1 MISTTNL
8 TYIKDIEYNNAS
20 EFLTSLS
27 YGGELYKVFGKNFIF
42 RGQSDHNYKLLP
54 SALRGN
60 LCKEWHKSCKE
71 ESLNEFILSNSEY
84 LQIEAEVEILSS
96 FFNTCDMNKLH
107 VPLTDRLRESVLL
120 QIDPWALFQKEN
132 WLPKDYYEIAALAQH
147 YGLPTRLL
155 DWTYDINVALYF
167 ASMEVIKGKC
177 MDENLTESEWLNKVK
192 DRNRK
197 TLASLKGHLQGN
209 LSKETDGNSNKEIE
223 LWALDTNI
231 IFANKTNNFPL
242 RIIRPR
248 YYDNDNL
255 SAQKGLFTL
264 WVIEKPLKKDFKP
277 DFGVMV
283 DRTPL
288 DKQITDYLKQAEMD
302 PKPYLYHITIPQSA
316 VGEIYEYA
324 KRNHIDAAHLFPG
337 YAGVVQ
343 CLKEDNLL
351 KEFNSLQRN
360 LQTDDK

>member
-27 YGGELYKVFGKNFIF
+27 YEGELYKVFGKNFIF

-71 ESLNEFILSNSEY
+71 ESLKSIPSNSEY
-84 LQIEAEVEILSS
+84 LQIEAEIEILSS

-120 QIDPWALFQKEN
+120 QIDPWALFQKED

-167 ASMEVIKGKC
+167 ASMEVIKEKC
-177 MDENLTESEWLNKVK
+177 MNEKLTESEWLNKVK

-197 TLASLKGHLQGN
+197 TLASLKDHLQGN
-209 LSKETDGNSNKEIE
+209 LSTEIDGNSNKEIE

-231 IFANKTNNFPL
+231 IFANKNNNFPL

-264 WVIEKPLKKDFKP
+264 WVIEKPLKKDSKP
-277 DFGVMV
+277 DFKVMV

-288 DKQITDYLKQAEMD
+288 DKQITDYLKQTEID

>member
-8 TYIKDIEYNNAS
+8 SYIKDIKYDNAD

-27 YGGELYKVFGKNFIF
+27 YGGELYKVFDKNFIF
-42 RGQSDHNYKLLP
+42 RGQANDNYKLLP

-60 LCKEWHKSCKE
+60 LCKDWRKSYDE
-71 ESLNEFILSNSEY
+71 VSFEHDILSYSEY
-84 LQIEAEVEILSS
+84 LQIETEIEILSL
-96 FFNTCDMNKLH
+96 FFNICEINKLY
-107 VPLTDRLRESVLL
+107 VPFIDRLRESVLFTL
-120 QIDPWALFQKEN
+120 DPKALFLREE

-155 DWTYDINVALYF
+155 DWTYDINIALYF
-167 ASMEVIKGKC
+167 ASMEVIKEKC
-177 MDENLTESEWLNKVK
+177 IDDKLTEHEWQ
-192 DRNRK
+192 DRMKSKNRQTLVFLKEHLHNNIDIK
-197 TLASLKGHLQGN
+197 TDK
-209 LSKETDGNSNKEIE
+209 NSNKKIE

-231 IFANKTNNFPL
+231 IFANKNNKFPL
-242 RIIRPR
+242 KIIRPR

-264 WVIEKPLKKDFKP
+264 WVIDKPLKKDFEP
-277 DFGVMV
+277 DLTATV

-288 DKQITDYLKQAEMD
+288 DKQITEYLQLVELE
-302 PKPYLYHITIPQSA
+302 PKHYLYHITIPQSA
-316 VGEIYEYA
+316 VGELYEYA

-343 CLKEDNLL
+343 CIKEDKLMQ
-351 KEFNSLQRN
+351 EFKSLQKKG
-360 LQTDDK
+360 DKI